1 MGQGFIPAVLLT
13 VSSITFSPATPTSP
27 MTSPATGYEAVH
39 TTAGQTS
46 WIVKEGDSLASIA
59 RISYGDESYWTTL
72 WNDNPWIEDP
82 YLVEDGYVLLIRPK
96 APVTP
101 EELRSELKERMTSPI
116 AYVYVPGIVAQQV
129 QVTTTSIKPD
139 VTATPTPVAV
149 IKSGASGPLTEEQL
163 NYLGNCEAGMNPA
176 RNSGNGYYGAFQFSP
191 GTWNSMNTDYARADM
206 APLEVQK
213 DAVQRLLQRSSI
225 YTQFPGCSRKM
236 QSAGII

>member
-13 VSSITFSPATPTSP
+13 VSSITFSPTTPTSP
-27 MTSPATGYEAVH
+27 MTSPATGYEAVY
-39 TTAGQTS
+39 TTAGQAS
-46 WIVKEGDSLASIA
+46 WTIKEGDSLASIA
-59 RISYGDESYWTTL
+59 RASYGDESYWTTV
-72 WNDNPWIEDP
+72 WNDNPWIEAP
-82 YLVEDGYVLLIRPK
+82 YTVEDGWVLLIRQK
-96 APVTP
+96 VPVTP
-101 EELRSELKERMTSPI
+101 EELRPELKERVASPI
-116 AYVYVPGIVAQQV
+116 SYVYMPGTVSQQV
-129 QVTTTSIKPD
+129 QVTPAPMNPE
-139 VTATPTPVAV
+139 VTVTPTPGVV
-149 IKSGASGPLTEEQL
+149 PTSGAAGPLTEEQL

-191 GTWNSMNTDYARADM
+191 GTWNSMNTGYARADM